1 MEIRERAVGA
11 TIVLEPVGKLTLS
24 EGQSDSLLKD
34 TIGRLM
40 VQGCRQFVLD
50 LAHVSQVDTSGLA
63 MLVSAQVTI
72 VKRGGQ
78 IRLLSP
84 TRRIRELLAI
94 TRLNTILEIFDTERD
109 ALESF
114 AREPGAGRSDT

>member
-1 MEIRERAVGA
+1 MEIRERAVG
-11 TIVLEPVGKLTLS
+11 TIIVLEPVGKLALI

-40 VQGCRQFVLD
+40 SQGCRQFVLD

-63 MLVSAQVTI
+63 MLDTAQVTV

-84 TRRIRELLAI
+84 TRRLRDLLSI
-94 TRLNTILEIFDTERD
+94 TRLNTILEVFDNERD
-109 ALESF
+109 AVASF
-114 AREPGAGRSDT
+114 ARESRAPQ